1 MGGNNGELRASP
13 PISRGGV
20 MPHSK
25 VLGLDFTVTE
35 REVIFT
41 DGITYSLREVAAMKG
56 CDPIVTVATHK
67 IKHLFNGRVITAG
80 GR

>member
-1 MGGNNGELRASP
+1 
-13 PISRGGV
+13 
-20 MPHSK
+20 MPFSK

-41 DGITYSLREVAAMKG
+41 DGITYSLHEVAAMKG
-56 CDPIVTVATHK
+56 CDPLVTCAAHV
-67 IKHLFNGRVITAG
+67 IKKLFKGRIITDR

>member
-1 MGGNNGELRASP
+1 
-13 PISRGGV
+13 

-25 VLGLDFTVTE
+25 VLGLDFTVTD

-56 CDPIVTVATHK
+56 CDPLVTRGVHV
-67 IKHLFNGRVITAG
+67 IKRLFKGRVITG
-80 GR
+80 EEG

>member
-1 MGGNNGELRASP
+1 
-13 PISRGGV
+13 

-25 VLGLDFTVTE
+25 VLGLDFTVTDC
-35 REVIFT
+35 EVIFT

-56 CDPIVTVATHK
+56 CDPIVTRGAHIIKRLFGGK
-67 IKHLFNGRVITAG
+67 IVTDG